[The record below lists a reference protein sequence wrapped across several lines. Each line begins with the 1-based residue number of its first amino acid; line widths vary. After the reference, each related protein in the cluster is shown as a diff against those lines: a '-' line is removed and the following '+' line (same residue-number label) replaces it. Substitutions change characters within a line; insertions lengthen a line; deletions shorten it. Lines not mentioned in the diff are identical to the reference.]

1 MRTKSVQ
8 VIPSVAVLYKRE
20 RSGVWQ
26 LRVKLADGKWHRL
39 TTREHELDAAK
50 ERALDLYYEARA
62 KQQANLPAASRR
74 FSNVAKLVITQMEAE
89 LAAERGKSVYR
100 TYISVLNNTLIPY
113 FGRMN
118 VDTITPKVMT
128 EFEQWREQQTNK
140 PIPAST
146 ITNHNTMLNKV
157 FEVAVQHGWASREK
171 LPTLTNKG
179 RKSDV
184 RPTFSLQ
191 EYRRLVQRLR
201 HWQKHGR
208 TERTRQMRELLR
220 DYVLIL
226 ANTGMRHGTEA
237 QNLKWKHIE
246 WYVDTRRERYLQFTV
261 SGKTGTRQLIAK
273 HNCTRYLKRIKD
285 RFDDLQC
292 YTLDEL
298 LDKRVDEYVFRLRDG
313 TRTQNLHQ
321 SFEQFLRDADLLYGT
336 TSDKARTL
344 YSLRHFYA
352 TMELYRGRNIHQLAV
367 QMGTSVGMLEQ
378 HYSKLTPM
386 LLAEQFAGT
395 RSDKDIAA
403 AR

>member
-1 MRTKSVQ
+1 MPAKSVPI
-8 VIPSVAVLYKRE
+8 IPSTLVLYQRE
-20 RSGVWQ
+20 RSAVWQ
-26 LRVKLADGKWHRL
+26 LRMKLADGKWHR
-39 TTREHELDAAK
+39 TSTRVHDVDEAK
-50 ERALDLYYEARA
+50 ERALDIYYEARA
-62 KQQANLPAASRR
+62 KQRANLPPTSRR
-74 FSNVAKLVITQMEAE
+74 FSSIAEMAIRQMEEE
-89 LAAERGKSVYR
+89 LAADRGKSVYHS
-100 TYISVLNNTLIPY
+100 YITALRNVLVPY
-113 FGRMN
+113 FGRMR
-118 VDTITPKVMT
+118 VDSITNDTMA
-128 EFEQWREQQTNK
+128 EFEQWRRELWDK
-140 PIPAST
+140 MPAAST
-146 ITNHNTMLNKV
+146 VTTHNSALKRV
-157 FEVAVQHGWASREK
+157 FDIAVQQGWATPTT

-179 RKSDV
+179 KKSNV
-184 RPTFSLQ
+184 RPTFSLP

-201 HWQKHGR
+201 HWSKNGR

-237 QNLKWKHIE
+237 LNLKWKHIE
-246 WYVDTRRERYLQFTV
+246 WYVDLRREQYLQFTV
-261 SGKTGTRQLIAK
+261 SGKTGGRQLIAK
-273 HNCTRYLKRIKD
+273 HQVARYLQRIKD
-285 RFDDLQC
+285 RFDDLAC

-395 RSDKDIAA
+395 RSEKDIAA

>member
-1 MRTKSVQ
+1 
-8 VIPSVAVLYKRE
+8 
-20 RSGVWQ
+20 
-26 LRVKLADGKWHRL
+26 
-39 TTREHELDAAK
+39 
-50 ERALDLYYEARA
+50 
-62 KQQANLPAASRR
+62 
-74 FSNVAKLVITQMEAE
+74 
-89 LAAERGKSVYR
+89 
-100 TYISVLNNTLIPY
+100 
-113 FGRMN
+113 
-118 VDTITPKVMT
+118 
-128 EFEQWREQQTNK
+128 
-140 PIPAST
+140 
-146 ITNHNTMLNKV
+146 V

-184 RPTFSLQ
+184 RPTFSLP

-201 HWQKHGR
+201 HWSRNGR

-246 WYVDTRRERYLQFTV
+246 WYVDLQKQQYLQMTV
-261 SGKTGTRQLIAK
+261 SGKTGARQLIAK
-273 HNCTRYLKRIKD
+273 HQVARYLQRIKD
-285 RFDDLQC
+285 RFDDLRD

-298 LDKRVDEYVFRLRDG
+298 LNARVDEYVFRLRDG

-336 TSDKARTL
+336 TSETARTL

-395 RSDKDIAA
+395 RSEKDIAA
-403 AR
+403 TR